1 MQYKIMIFSGLFFGR
16 MKDDDA
22 NEVDFFEYTEK
33 YIRDA
38 QDTTSNYKNALTSNF
53 LATADSM
60 PALLTTHPQLV
71 KSMVQQLLD
80 ASEKIAPQSLF
91 GTTQQNFEEDLV
103 HQRIRKMLLSVIFS
117 DQKDGELDE
126 LCVRLLLRF
135 GMARASAEDLLLAA
149 QL

>member
-1 MQYKIMIFSGLFFGR
+1 
-16 MKDDDA
+16 
-22 NEVDFFEYTEK
+22 
-33 YIRDA
+33 
-38 QDTTSNYKNALTSNF
+38 
-53 LATADSM
+53 M
-60 PALLTTHPQLV
+60 PALLTTHPHLV
-71 KSMVQQLLD
+71 KSMVQQLLA
-80 ASEKIAPQSLF
+80 ASAKIAPQSLF

-126 LCVRLLLRF
+126 LCIRLLLRF

>member
-1 MQYKIMIFSGLFFGR
+1 MQHKIMIFSGMFYGR
-16 MKDDDA
+16 LKEDDQ
-22 NEVDFFEYTEK
+22 NQEDFFEYAEK
-33 YIRDA
+33 YIKEA
-38 QDTTSNYKNALTSNF
+38 QDTTSGYKNALTSTF

-60 PALLTTHPQLV
+60 PALLTTHPHLV
-71 KSMVQQLLD
+71 KSMVQQLL
-80 ASEKIAPQSLF
+80 ASSAKIAPQSLF

-117 DQKDGELDE
+117 DQPDGELDE
-126 LCVRLLLRF
+126 LCIRLLLRF